1 MREKIIE
8 ILRKMH
14 PEIDVATCDRLVEDG
29 ILDSLDIVTLVT
41 ELGAAFDLSIPAVEI
56 FSFSQISFISAS
68 FPTAIISTPSSLTAI
83 SAPLRGARGALS
95 PP

>member
-8 ILRKMH
+8 ILKNLH

-41 ELGAAFDLSIPAVEI
+41 ELNGAFGLSIPAVEI
-56 FSFSQISFISAS
+56 LPENFNSVE
-68 FPTAIISTPSSLTAI
+68 
-83 SAPLRGARGALS
+83 ALVEMMERLDDV
-95 PP
+95 

>member
-8 ILRKMH
+8 ILKNLH

-41 ELGAAFDLSIPAVEI
+41 ELNGAFGLSIPAV
-56 FSFSQISFISAS
+56 A
-68 FPTAIISTPSSLTAI
+68 
-83 SAPLRGARGALS
+83 
-95 PP
+95 

>member
-41 ELGAAFDLSIPAVEI
+41 ELNGAFGLSIPAVEI
-56 FSFSQISFISAS
+56 LPENFNSVE
-68 FPTAIISTPSSLTAI
+68 
-83 SAPLRGARGALS
+83 ALVELMERLDDV
-95 PP
+95 

>member
-8 ILRKMH
+8 ILKNLH

-41 ELGAAFDLSIPAVEI
+41 ELTGAFGLSIPAVEI
-56 FSFSQISFISAS
+56 LPENFNSVE
-68 FPTAIISTPSSLTAI
+68 
-83 SAPLRGARGALS
+83 ALVEMMERLDDV
-95 PP
+95 